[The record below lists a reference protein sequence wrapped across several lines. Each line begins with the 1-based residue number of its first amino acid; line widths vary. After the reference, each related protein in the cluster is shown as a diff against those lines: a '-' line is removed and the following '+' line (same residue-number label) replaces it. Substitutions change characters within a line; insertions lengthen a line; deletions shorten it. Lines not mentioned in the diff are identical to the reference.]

1 MLMENLGNSI
11 STTRHETLTEEV
23 KNNFYVLDYLFDI
36 RLGKALS
43 KDVLSLID
51 KVYFRSELVGFEESN
66 YPKRNNPER
75 PLIFASNHSGM
86 AFPWDAMIFINRVHE
101 LKNYGSDAVRPLTAP
116 MLSASVLMNPYQIK
130 HFWKKVGGAVDATTL
145 NFETLMHQ
153 NDFNVM
159 IYPEGVPGIGKGFN
173 RRYQLQKLSTS
184 MVRMAIKYR
193 TDIVPVAV
201 VNGEFINPY
210 TYSSKIVNKIANAL
224 GIPFL
229 PLGLITPFILLFPWI
244 FYMGFPAKLIF
255 VMGKRVK
262 PYEMTEKPFEE
273 MTYDDFRVIA
283 DKIHVQMQ
291 AELTEAEQKYGKK
304 PYRLGEH
311 FKLLFKYFKFFPYTV
326 PIGWPLLFAEFER
339 VRVKKQDFESPLK
352 LGWGSALRIIL
363 QNPLVLAYYI
373 PILGWI
379 PLAIRGFRKVKE
391 PIPAQ
396 KKHK

>member
-1 MLMENLGNSI
+1 MENRVAPHSNY
-11 STTRHETLTEEV
+11 HETLTPEIKE
-23 KNNFYVLDYLFDI
+23 NMYVLDHLFDI
-36 RLGKALS
+36 RYGKALS
-43 KDVLSLID
+43 KDVISLID
-51 KVYFRSELVGFEESN
+51 KVYFRSEMIGFEEQE
-66 YPKRNNPER
+66 YPQRNNPDR

-86 AFPWDAMIFINRVHE
+86 AFPWDAMIFVNRIHE
-101 LKNYGSDAVRPLTAP
+101 LTHYGKDAIRALTAP

-145 NFETLMHQ
+145 NFETIMHQ

-173 RRYQLQKLSTS
+173 RRYQLQRLSTS
-184 MVRMAIKYR
+184 MIRMSIKYK
-193 TDIVPVAV
+193 TDIVPFAV
-201 VNGEFINPY
+201 VNGEYINPY
-210 TYSSKIVNKIANAL
+210 TYSSNFMNKLVNLL

-229 PLGLITPFILLFPWI
+229 PLGLITPFIILFPWI
-244 FYMGFPAKLIF
+244 FYMAFPAKLTF
-255 VMGKRVK
+255 VLGKRVK
-262 PYEMTEKPFEE
+262 PYEMSDKPFEE
-273 MTYDDFRVIA
+273 MNYDDFKEIA

-304 PYRLGEH
+304 PYRWGEH
-311 FKLLFKYFKFFPYTV
+311 FKMLFKNLKYFPYTV

-339 VRVKKQDFESPLK
+339 VRLKKKDFDSPLK

-379 PLAIRGFRKVKE
+379 PLGIKGFRKVKE
-391 PIPAQ
+391 PKPHQ
-396 KKHK
+396 SEMKN